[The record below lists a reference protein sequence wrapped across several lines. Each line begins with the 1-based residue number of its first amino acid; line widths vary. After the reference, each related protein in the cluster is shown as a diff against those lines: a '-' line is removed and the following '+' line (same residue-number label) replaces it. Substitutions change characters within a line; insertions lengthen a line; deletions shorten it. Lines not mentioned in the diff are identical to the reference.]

1 MPASVSLSKRL
12 QPVLSG
18 RLTIDELDHHTRQA
32 LTIYCHFRA
41 MEIVENQTVEQIK
54 AELERLPE
62 GVRELMT
69 ADCRKAYKRLRL
81 EQNIISNAR
90 G

>member
-1 MPASVSLSKRL
+1 MSASVSLVERL
-12 QPVLSG
+12 RPFMRGAVSLS
-18 RLTIDELDHHTRQA
+18 DLDHHTRQA
-32 LTIYCHFRA
+32 LAIYCHFRA
-41 MEIVENQTVEQIK
+41 LEIVEGQTAEQIR

-69 ADCRKAYKRLRL
+69 AECRKAYKRLRL